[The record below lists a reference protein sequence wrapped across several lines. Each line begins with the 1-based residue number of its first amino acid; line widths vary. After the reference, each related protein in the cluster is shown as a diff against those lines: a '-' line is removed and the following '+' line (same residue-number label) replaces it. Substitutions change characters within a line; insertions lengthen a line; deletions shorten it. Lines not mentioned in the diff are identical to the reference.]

1 MRKIVINTP
10 NAKSENDL
18 SDVIFK
24 PKPLSY
30 ISIVNGDIDKLTRET
45 SETEALLI
53 NGISFASNDPGAI
66 DENGRNF
73 DFCIAYN
80 DDDSRP
86 SDECLA
92 VIEKHI
98 RDYGDY
104 IVGINPPFIKNTVGS
119 PQCPTV
125 TIALNRELYLKDSKG
140 KMRSSAYKLNHH
152 LSYLYRLLHAKKEST
167 EYPA

>member
-1 MRKIVINTP
+1 MKKIVINTP

-18 SDVIFK
+18 SDVIFR

-30 ISIVNGDIDKLTRET
+30 ISMVNGDIDKLTMET
-45 SETEALLI
+45 SEAGVLLI
-53 NGISFASNDPGAI
+53 NGISFAPNDPGAI
-66 DENGRNF
+66 DENGRVF
-73 DFCIAYN
+73 DFCIAYI

-104 IVGINPPFIKNTVGS
+104 IVGINPPFVKSVVKS
-119 PQCPTV
+119 LQCPTV
-125 TIALNRELYLKDSKG
+125 TIALNRELYLKNSER

-152 LSYLYRLLHAKKEST
+152 LSYLYRLLHAE
-167 EYPA
+167 